1 MRFDSDQQE
10 DAVKWDADWKEVGWK
25 YYWRTSGRQFVM
37 ETFLCGNNLDVGC
50 GPGFL
55 SARCNLDSM
64 QYTGVDFSPYGI
76 EVAKELFPGR
86 AFHVVNAETE
96 KLPFKDRTFDTV
108 ICSDVLEHIK
118 DHSLIIPELF
128 RVSKRT
134 VVVSVPTSMG
144 GVGHVWPIWTAED
157 LTSKLDPF
165 GKQESIQTFTHY
177 SFHVAKYR
185 RK

>member
-1 MRFDSDQQE
+1 MRFDASQQE

-25 YYWRTSGRQFVM
+25 YYWRTCRRQFVI
-37 ETFLCGNNLDVGC
+37 EEFLCGSNLDVGC

-55 SARCNLDSM
+55 AARCRQDNM
-64 QYTGVDFSPYGI
+64 RYQGVDFSPYVV
-76 EVAKELFPGR
+76 ELAKELFGDR
-86 AFHVVNAETE
+86 FFCVDAATE
-96 KLPFKDRTFDTV
+96 QLPFPDRTFDTV
-108 ICSDVLEHIK
+108 ICSDVIEHIE

-144 GVGHVWPIWTAED
+144 GCGHVWPVWTADD

-165 GKQESIQTFTHY
+165 GIQESIQTFPRY

>member
-1 MRFDSDQQE
+1 MRCDLDQRE
-10 DAVKWDADWKEVGWK
+10 DANKWNADWKEVGWK
-25 YYWRTSGRQFVM
+25 YYWRTCRRQFVI

-55 SARCNLDSM
+55 AARCRQDNM
-64 QYTGVDFSPYGI
+64 RYTGVDFSPYAV
-76 EVAKELFPGR
+76 ELAKELFGDH
-86 AFHVVNAETE
+86 FYVVDVE
-96 KLPFKDRTFDTV
+96 KEQLPFPDRTFDTV
-108 ICSDVLEHIK
+108 ICSDVIEHIV

-144 GVGHVWPIWTAED
+144 GCGHVWPVWTAQD
-157 LTSKLDPF
+157 LMDKLDPY
-165 GKQESIQTFTHY
+165 GKLESIETHKRY